1 MNGRTGPKLALTAVP
16 LGAVVAVA
24 GIGLLE
30 LIHLITNLS
39 FHGRFSFHETS
50 PDFSTFGWL
59 AIFVPVLGGL
69 AIGLIARFG
78 SPAIR
83 GHGIPEAMQGVM
95 TGGSRIPLKV
105 ALLKPLSTALSIGT
119 GGPFGAEGPIIATG
133 GAIGSLLGQWLPHS
147 AAERKILL
155 SAGAAAGM
163 TAVFGT
169 PLAGV
174 LLAIELLLFEFR
186 SRSLL
191 PVAMAAG
198 TGMAVRGWI
207 GEPFPMLPLP
217 SPEAPGPMLAIGS
230 VVIGIVSGIAAVLL
244 TRALHAIEHAFE
256 KLRFHWMWWPAIG
269 GLAVGIIGWIDPR
282 TLGPGYPNLRALLDG
297 QLLLPAL
304 FTLAVFKFL
313 SWSVCLGSGTAGG
326 TLAPVM
332 TIGGAIGAL
341 TAHAL
346 LTVPGFE
353 GFPLGVAALIGM
365 AAIFAGA
372 SRAFLTSVAFAFEAT
387 HSTAAFGPL
396 LLGCAF
402 AVLVSK
408 WLMKETIM
416 TEKLARSGV
425 KVPEDYEPDPLRGV
439 AVSSLMIRDPLVI
452 DGAMTVGELADR
464 ISAGST
470 RWSRARL
477 FPIIGEDRALQGVVS
492 RADILAALQSSPEA
506 SVLDAGTAH
515 PITIHPDDTLAEA
528 ADRMILHEIGRLP
541 VVDRADPPLLLGI
554 ISRREILEARRRG
567 LEDERLHAWKP
578 APPSVR
584 TDAGRP
590 G

>member
-1 MNGRTGPKLALTAVP
+1 MKGKISSRLPLLSIL
-16 LGAVVAVA
+16 LGAIVAFA
-24 GIGLLE
+24 GIGLLN

-39 FHGRFSFHETS
+39 FHGRFSLAETP
-50 PDFSTFGWL
+50 PDFSVLGWVGIL
-59 AIFVPVLGGL
+59 VPALGGL

-95 TGGSRIPLKV
+95 TGGSKIPLKV

-147 AAERKILL
+147 TVERKILL

-174 LLAIELLLFEFR
+174 LLAIELLLFEFS

-198 TGMAVRGWI
+198 AAMAVRGWI

-217 SPEAPGPMLAIGS
+217 SPEAPGLVMALGAVIIGC
-230 VVIGIVSGIAAVLL
+230 VSGAAAVGI
-244 TRALHAIEHAFE
+244 TRALHFIEDLFE
-256 KLRFHWMWWPAIG
+256 RLPLHWMWWPAIG
-269 GLAVGIIGWIDPR
+269 GLVVGLIGWWDPR
-282 TLGPGYPNLRALLDG
+282 TLGAGYMNLRALLDG
-297 QLLLPAL
+297 NMAVTAL
-304 FTLAVFKFL
+304 ATLVIFKFL
-313 SWSVCLGSGTAGG
+313 SWSICLGSGTAGG

-332 TIGGAIGAL
+332 TIGGAVAAL
-341 TAHAL
+341 VAHGL
-346 LTVPGFE
+346 LGVPGFE
-353 GFPLGVAALIGM
+353 GFPLGIAALIGM

-387 HSTAAFGPL
+387 HSTSAFGPL

-402 AVLVSK
+402 AVLISK
-408 WLMKETIM
+408 LMMKESIM

-425 KVPEDYEPDPLRGV
+425 KVPADYQPDPLQGV
-439 AVSSLMIRDPLVI
+439 MVSAVMEKNPLTLPDTTLIRDLVTMI
-452 DGAMTVGELADR
+452 AQDLSPWAGTRVFPVVGDGQVLLG
-464 ISAGST
+464 
-470 RWSRARL
+470 
-477 FPIIGEDRALQGVVS
+477 IIS
-492 RADILAALQSSPEA
+492 RADVLAALRQAPDA
-506 SVLDAGTAH
+506 SVTAAGMSH
-515 PITIHPDDTLAEA
+515 PITIRPDQTLAEA
-528 ADRMILHEIGRLP
+528 ADVMIEHEIGRLP
-541 VVDRADPPLLLGI
+541 VVDTSAPPRLVGM
-554 ISRREILEARRRG
+554 ISRQEIIRSARSSP
-567 LEDERLHAWKP
+567 HA
-578 APPSVR
+578 
-584 TDAGRP
+584 
-590 G
+590 